1 MADLLQ
7 ALPPELRN
15 QVAAV
20 GEQVNPGELESF
32 ERVTRA
38 RDQSYKLQT
47 LVTAWKQQHEA
58 ERSLRQKVAWCIL
71 GALAFQI
78 LLVNTCFFLI
88 GFNVLHV
95 DADLSKIFVLAV
107 FAEIVSM
114 VLIVL
119 RYLFPQVGTEF
130 LQLIKEL

>member
-1 MADLLQ
+1 MHS
-7 ALPPELRN
+7 R
-15 QVAAV
+15 
-20 GEQVNPGELESF
+20 
-32 ERVTRA
+32 
-38 RDQSYKLQT
+38 
-47 LVTAWKQQHEA
+47 
-58 ERSLRQKVAWCIL
+58 
-71 GALAFQI
+71 ALAFQI

>member
-1 MADLLQ
+1 MQDLLN
-7 ALPPELRN
+7 AIPPELRDK
-15 QVAAV
+15 VETV
-20 GEQVNPGELESF
+20 GPPVGPGELESF

-47 LVTAWKQQHEA
+47 LVTAWKLQNEA
-58 ERSLRQKVAWCIL
+58 ERSLRQKVAWYIL

-78 LLVNTCFFLI
+78 LLVNTCYFLI
-88 GFNVLHV
+88 GFGVLRV

-107 FAEIVSM
+107 FTEVVAM

-119 RYLFPQVGTEF
+119 RYLFPQVGNEF
-130 LQLIKEL
+130 LQLIKDL